1 MIKNASPLIIYED
14 EQIIVCHKPAGTP
27 TQSSHIGT
35 SDMESLLKNHLFS
48 SRKFHRAKSGEP
60 YLAIIHRLDQPVEGI
75 LVFAKNTC
83 RRKGTK
89 PPAHFPRIWEILSCS
104 NIRHS
109 RTAGRLSWKLSRQRC
124 PYKQFRSLYENDSGS
139 KTCQTS
145 LQNNR
150 NIRRARKRKIYRF
163 QIDWH
168 AKTHV
173 PKPQAAAIA
182 KWIFCLSRNP
192 SWHRQ
197 TSSDSCANGTFRTP
211 PYRRSEIWQKNH
223 RSYEFRTIFDK
234 TISGRTTSS
243 LRLQANISS
252 SQNRKR
258 DGISDLKLHLS

>member
-75 LVFAKNTC
+75 LVFAKT
-83 RRKGTK
+83 
-89 PPAHFPRIWEILSCS
+89 P
-104 NIRHS
+104 
-109 RTAGRLSWKLSRQRC
+109 
-124 PYKQFRSLYENDSGS
+124 
-139 KTCQTS
+139 
-145 LQNNR
+145 
-150 NIRRARKRKIYRF
+150 
-163 QIDWH
+163 
-168 AKTHV
+168 
-173 PKPQAAAIA
+173 AAAKELNRQLTSQEFGKYYLAVISGIPEPQEGSLENYLVKDTRTNSSAVCTKTTPGA
-182 KWIFCLSRNP
+182 KLARLHYRTIETYGAPGNEKFTDSKSTDTPKHTSRN
-192 SWHRQ
+192 HRQ
-197 TSSDSCANGTFRTP
+197 TSSDSCANGIFRTP
-211 PYRRSEIWQKNH
+211 PYRRSKIWQRNH